1 MAVSAHCVPLTL
13 PYPLTTACSTLSPR
27 PVVQHVYLQPCSPSR
42 PGSPLVVVTYR
53 CTIMF
58 VNSVL
63 NVWWWCWCMV
73 VVWWRLLTSLQS
85 GSSCNLPTPELWP
98 SFKEQYSRSF
108 SKSSSQIEFLSF
120 TEMTQIKSFIF
131 RRMGDSVYHWWISYY
146 SKWSIL
152 FL

>member
-73 VVWWRLLTSLQS
+73 VVWWRLLTSL
-85 GSSCNLPTPELWP
+85 GSSCTPTPEPWP
-98 SFKEQYSRSF
+98 AFEEQYSRSASKWSRKSVFCRF
-108 SKSSSQIEFLSF
+108 S
-120 TEMTQIKSFIF
+120 EMTQIKSFIF